1 MATAST
7 GDVPTEDMQRA
18 AACFASALE
27 GARSRLRDVNS
38 EMAMVQASWRGEA
51 SVRFGQAMS
60 DWEQE
65 FDVILSRLAQL
76 LEATGGPMPR
86 PRLP

>member
-1 MATAST
+1 M
-7 GDVPTEDMQRA
+7 PTEDMQRA
-18 AACFASALE
+18 AACFAYAVE
-27 GARSRLRDVNS
+27 AARSRLRDVNS
-38 EMAMVQASWRGEA
+38 EMATAQASWRGEA

-65 FDVILSRLAQL
+65 FDVIFSRLTEL
-76 LEATGGPMPR
+76 LEATGGTMPR

>member
-1 MATAST
+1 MATAA
-7 GDVPTEDMQRA
+7 PTEDMQRA
-18 AACFASALE
+18 AARFAHAVE
-27 GARSRLRDVNS
+27 VARSHLRDVNS

-65 FDVILSRLAQL
+65 FDVILSRLAGL
-76 LEATGGPMPR
+76 LETTGGRVP
-86 PRLP
+86 

>member
-1 MATAST
+1 M
-7 GDVPTEDMQRA
+7 PTEDMQRA
-18 AACFASALE
+18 AACFAYAVE
-27 GARSRLRDVNS
+27 AARSRLRDVNS
-38 EMAMVQASWRGEA
+38 EMATAQASWRGEA

-65 FDVILSRLAQL
+65 FDVILSRLTEL
-76 LEATGGPMPR
+76 LEATGGTMPR

>member
-1 MATAST
+1 MASATS
-7 GDVPTEDMQRA
+7 TEDMQRA
-18 AACFASALE
+18 AACFAYAIE
-27 GARSRLRDVNS
+27 AARSRLRDVNS

-65 FDVILSRLAQL
+65 FDVILSRLAEL
-76 LEATGGPMPR
+76 LETTGGRVPR

>member
-1 MATAST
+1 M
-7 GDVPTEDMQRA
+7 PTEDMQRA
-18 AACFASALE
+18 AASFASALE

-65 FDVILSRLAQL
+65 FDVILSRLAEL

>member
-1 MATAST
+1 MAAAE
-7 GDVPTEDMQRA
+7 PTDDMKRA
-18 AACFASALE
+18 AARFARAIEAAGSH
-27 GARSRLRDVNS
+27 LREVNS

-65 FDVILSRLAQL
+65 FDVILSRLARL
-76 LEATGGPMPR
+76 LETTGGPVPR
-86 PRLP
+86 QRRS

>member
-1 MATAST
+1 MASATS
-7 GDVPTEDMQRA
+7 TEDMQRA
-18 AACFASALE
+18 AACFAYAVE
-27 GARSRLRDVNS
+27 AARSHFRDVNS
-38 EMAMVQASWRGEA
+38 EMAMAQASWRGEA

-65 FDVILSRLAQL
+65 FDVILSRLAEL
-76 LEATGGPMPR
+76 LETTGGRMPR

>member
-1 MATAST
+1 MATA
-7 GDVPTEDMQRA
+7 PTEDMQRA
-18 AACFASALE
+18 AACFAATLD

-65 FDVILSRLAQL
+65 FDVILSRLARL

>member
-1 MATAST
+1 MPA
-7 GDVPTEDMQRA
+7 EDMQRA
-18 AACFASALE
+18 AACFAYALE

-76 LEATGGPMPR
+76 LEATGGSMPR
-86 PRLP
+86 PREP